1 METQCHCPAL
11 STAFLEERR
20 QRDAVCIRGRPA
32 ARKSVTVRARG
43 STYMENP
50 FCSWSTRVTRTTRMC
65 GIVVVLISGQSMDG
79 DDGRTRAVGRS
90 GRPEIRVGRQAAK
103 AKAMTQRRLR
113 PIMSIE
119 SVAGSLRPGG
129 QAPGARFRPRALM
142 NKASAGACMQR
153 HRTDAHVWQSVA
165 GADLF
170 PEPFA

>member
-1 METQCHCPAL
+1 VVYASCYQ
-11 STAFLEERR
+11 
-20 QRDAVCIRGRPA
+20 CIRGRPA

-119 SVAGSLRPGG
+119 RVAGSLRPGG
-129 QAPGARFRPRALM
+129 QAPGAVVRALFCPRALM

-153 HRTDAHVWQSVA
+153 QRTDAHVWQSVA

-170 PEPFA
+170 PLPFA